1 MESGGDWVGC
11 WAFALQTHKAR
22 GGGSYAFSLLSD
34 AELSGIKCHRNASV
48 HYLRHA
54 LPAHWKTNK
63 QKTSTVKFSLLFPFV
78 EVASLDLHCWKLWW
92 VASHFFVIFLLGFH
106 ELLQWWSSALAA
118 GITFVT
124 KSFAFQL
131 HFPTLSMPTRACWW
145 WEVHPGTVA
154 LGLGHSAGPG
164 AEMLR
169 QRKTEDQC
177 NGGDF
182 LLNATVFFKLKKKK
196 RTGKVQKLTALYVV
210 SLIHGII
217 PVTVTYFLLKLVFA
231 LYWTIKLHKSKES
244 RVN

>member
-1 MESGGDWVGC
+1 MSQKRFSSLPASCPSCPLKNKQTKNINSKIFPLVSIRWSC
-11 WAFALQTHKAR
+11 KSRFALLEIVV
-22 GGGSYAFSLLSD
+22 GGLLS
-34 AELSGIKCHRNASV
+34 
-48 HYLRHA
+48 
-54 LPAHWKTNK
+54 
-63 QKTSTVKFSLLFPFV
+63 F
-78 EVASLDLHCWKLWW
+78 
-92 VASHFFVIFLLGFH
+92 FLLGFH

-131 HFPTLSMPTRACWW
+131 HFPTLPMPTRTCWW

-154 LGLGHSAGPG
+154 LGLGHSAGPS

>member
-1 MESGGDWVGC
+1 MSQKRFSSLPASCPSCPLKNKQTKNINSKIFPLVSIRWSC
-11 WAFALQTHKAR
+11 KSRFALLEIVV
-22 GGGSYAFSLLSD
+22 GGLLS
-34 AELSGIKCHRNASV
+34 
-48 HYLRHA
+48 
-54 LPAHWKTNK
+54 
-63 QKTSTVKFSLLFPFV
+63 F
-78 EVASLDLHCWKLWW
+78 
-92 VASHFFVIFLLGFH
+92 FLLGFH

-131 HFPTLSMPTRACWW
+131 HFPTLLMPTRACWW

-196 RTGKVQKLTALYVV
+196 KNRQGTETYCLVRGFTNPWNYTCHSNLLFIKTGFCFVLNY
-210 SLIHGII
+210 
-217 PVTVTYFLLKLVFA
+217 
-231 LYWTIKLHKSKES
+231 
-244 RVN
+244 

>member
-1 MESGGDWVGC
+1 MSQKRFSSLPASCPSCPLKNKQTKNINSKIFPLVSIRWSC
-11 WAFALQTHKAR
+11 KSRFALLEIVV
-22 GGGSYAFSLLSD
+22 GGLLS
-34 AELSGIKCHRNASV
+34 
-48 HYLRHA
+48 
-54 LPAHWKTNK
+54 
-63 QKTSTVKFSLLFPFV
+63 F
-78 EVASLDLHCWKLWW
+78 
-92 VASHFFVIFLLGFH
+92 FLLGFH

-131 HFPTLSMPTRACWW
+131 HFPTLPMPTRACWW

-196 RTGKVQKLTALYVV
+196 KNRQGTE
-210 SLIHGII
+210 
-217 PVTVTYFLLKLVFA
+217 TYCLVRGFTNPWNYTCHSNLLF
-231 LYWTIKLHKSKES
+231 IKTDFCFVL
-244 RVN
+244 NY